1 MTEKFEPK
9 KEKSAEMAEEVLR
22 LLEKA
27 KQLMSPELQKEIR
40 EREILESVGLE
51 SKQALKELLEDLDP
65 DSDEAKYFQEVLK
78 QIQE

>member
-9 KEKSAEMAEEVLR
+9 KEKAAEVVEEALR
-22 LLEKA
+22 SLEKA

-40 EREILESVGLE
+40 ELEILESVGLE